1 MVRAE
6 QTGGTFGAVGGSDRQ
21 AHRRRCTCTH
31 ARTRSSSCSRDPCS
45 FAVGGDIPSGTGID
59 HVPAARRP
67 HTFLVAGDGPARL
80 ISLCF
85 TGGFEEFF
93 AAAGRP
99 AGDEGLPPSEPPD
112 VARLQQVGAEFGL
125 QFVGPPLKPRDGE
138 DR

>member
-1 MVRAE
+1 VAPSALSGDRTGRLIAAAARAL
-6 QTGGTFGAVGGSDRQ
+6 TRGRGLRP
-21 AHRRRCTCTH
+21 
-31 ARTRSSSCSRDPCS
+31 ARGILARSLW
-45 FAVGGDIPSGTGID
+45 GGDIPSGTGID
-59 HVPAARRP
+59 HVPADGVP
-67 HTFLVAGDGPARL
+67 HTFLVAGDEPARL

-85 TGGFEEFF
+85 PGGFEEFF